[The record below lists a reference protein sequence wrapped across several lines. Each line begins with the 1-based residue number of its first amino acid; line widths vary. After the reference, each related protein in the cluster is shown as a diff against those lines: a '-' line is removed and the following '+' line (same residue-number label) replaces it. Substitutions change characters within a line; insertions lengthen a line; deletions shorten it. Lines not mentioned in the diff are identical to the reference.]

1 MKSDEDYKTL
11 IEETLEK
18 LEKAKK
24 SDEDYLLENAEIEQ
38 ILSYIEE
45 TKEKVNIQIQNNVIL
60 RKMFKSEQDSNKKKK
75 KKIAELEKEIFA
87 LKNNIREVYNKL
99 D

>member
-11 IEETLEK
+11 IEETLKK

-60 RKMFKSEQDSNKKKK
+60 RKMFKSEQDSNKELTKK
-75 KKIAELEKEIFA
+75 AVTLEKEINA
-87 LKNNIREVYNKL
+87 LKNNVREAYML

>member
-45 TKEKVNIQIQNNVIL
+45 TKEKVNIQIKNNIII
-60 RKMFKSEQDSNKKKK
+60 RKKFKSE
-75 KKIAELEKEIFA
+75 
-87 LKNNIREVYNKL
+87 
-99 D
+99 